1 MRYRTQQRI
10 RHPMQ
15 LEEAIL
21 GMALAVGLAGMVLE
35 LGIRSW
41 RYSAQAA
48 GFAQA
53 SQQTLVLRQG
63 WRRFI
68 HECPERPQRVS
79 AAELTAGAWHA
90 TVSEETLVLQGA
102 AEPRRLWLPPG
113 MTAEIQ
119 REGASGEAERWVLLV
134 TWQPRR
140 SGGHTGGMSRIV
152 ACRGE
157 MSP

>member
-1 MRYRTQQRI
+1 MNNKAKRRI
-10 RHPMQ
+10 CHPMQ

-21 GMALAVGLAGMVLE
+21 GMALAMGLAGTVLE
-35 LGIRSW
+35 LGMRSW
-41 RYSAQAA
+41 RYSSEAA

-53 SQQTLVLRQG
+53 SQQTLLLRQG

-68 HECPERPQRVS
+68 HECPERPHLTS
-79 AAELTAGAWHA
+79 PTELTAGSWRA
-90 TVSEETLVLQGA
+90 TISGETLLLQGG

-113 MTAEIQ
+113 MTAEVR
-119 REGASGEAERWVLLV
+119 REGARGEAERWILLV

-140 SGGHTGGMSRIV
+140 SGGHTGGMSRLV